1 MPTMERTEGTNRQS
15 RPFLMVAL
23 AAAMLVSA
31 FVIPAVSAQSSSTD
45 TVTVNSVSFT
55 GDNRKWYGYGPGD
68 EIIVSVR
75 FSGNA
80 TVTGSPQLS
89 LTIGDETKTA
99 AMKNSWSTGMS
110 FGYEVESGDGDTDGI
125 AIPENAISLNGG
137 TIQDSD
143 GNDVDLTH
151 DAVTSTHRV
160 GAVPVQNDNSPVIE
174 SIDFTSSPGADDV
187 YSNEYLE
194 ITVTFDKE
202 IDAVHGVWMYVQVGD
217 DRVQA
222 HQYEISETDVIFRA
236 WMDESLADL
245 DGVSIEE
252 DSLETVSGA
261 IVDADL
267 NPAYLEHDA
276 VADDSDHKVGL
287 IPEIQSISFSSVPT
301 NGYYGT
307 SARIEAAV
315 NFTVGN
321 LQSDHNVLPQLILEL
336 DSGRV
341 WADFASRVGSKV
353 YFSYVTQ
360 SRDYDDDGIAIPENA
375 FSGRMYTNA
384 GLAADVTHDAFP
396 ADSNHKVDA
405 IAPEFESA
413 EVAAD
418 GETVSV
424 TFSEDIQIPS
434 LLDWLSTQFDV
445 PVGHFFSAVLDV
457 VVDGNEHTEETDA
470 NLSGDTIT
478 LTMATPITESQEVEI
493 SYNNSFATDAARLFR
508 DRASNPLPLFSDKSV
523 TNSSTEDDVTSD
535 GNKIVVDQ
543 TDLKFTEGGSGS
555 VSISL
560 SSVPSDDVTVSVGV
574 YPTSS
579 LTFDSTTLTFTTTNY
594 DTDQTLTI
602 STDTDTNNVNG
613 WHRVSLSAT
622 GGGYDSAFSGFRV
635 LTTEP
640 E

>member
-1 MPTMERTEGTNRQS
+1 
-15 RPFLMVAL
+15 MV
-23 AAAMLVSA
+23 VSA
-31 FVIPAVSAQSSSTD
+31 FAIHAVSAQSGSTE
-45 TVTVNSVSFT
+45 TVTVSSVTFT

-75 FSGNA
+75 FSGDT

-99 AMKNSWSTGMS
+99 AMKNSWSTGMR
-110 FGYEVESGDGDTDGI
+110 FGYEVVSADEDTDGI
-125 AIPENAISLNGG
+125 GIPENAISLNGG
-137 TIQDSD
+137 TIQDSG

-160 GAVPVQNDNSPVIE
+160 GAVPVQNDDSPVIE
-174 SIDFTSSPGADDV
+174 SIAFTSSPGADGV

-194 ITVTFDKE
+194 ITVTFDKD
-202 IDAVHGVWMYVQVGD
+202 ISAVHGVWMYVQVGD

-222 HQYEISETDVIFRA
+222 HQYEISGADVIFRG
-236 WMDESLADL
+236 WMDESLADT

-287 IPEIQSISFSSVPT
+287 IPEIQSISFSSNPT
-301 NGYYGT
+301 NSYYGT

-321 LQSDHNVLPQLILEL
+321 LRTDHNVLPQLILEL

-341 WADFASRVGSKV
+341 WADFVSRVGSTV
-353 YFSYVTQ
+353 YFSYITQ
-360 SRDYDDDGIAIPENA
+360 SGDYDDDGIAIPENA
-375 FSGRMYTNA
+375 YSGRMYTNA

-405 IAPEFESA
+405 IAPDFENA
-413 EVAAD
+413 ETSAD
-418 GETVSV
+418 GTTVSV
-424 TFSEDIQIPS
+424 TFSEDIEIPS
-434 LLDWLSTQFDV
+434 LLDYLSTQFGV

-457 VVDGNEHTEETDA
+457 VVDGNEHTEETNA
-470 NLSGDTIT
+470 TLSGDTIT
-478 LTMATPITESQEVEI
+478 LTMGTPITRNQEVEI
-493 SYNNSFATDAARLFR
+493 DYSNHFASDAARLFR
-508 DRASNPLPLFSDKSV
+508 DRASNPVSLFSDESA
-523 TNSSTEDDVTSD
+523 TNNSTVADAASPVNYLILSESE
-535 GNKIVVDQ
+535 I
-543 TDLKFTEGGSGS
+543 KFEEGGSGT
-555 VSISL
+555 VNVRL
-560 SSVPSDDVTVSVGV
+560 SDKPSESVTVSPSV

-579 LTFDSTTLTFTTTNY
+579 LTFDSSALTFTTDNW
-594 DTDQTLTI
+594 DTYQTLTLEA
-602 STDTDTNNVNG
+602 DTDTNNVNG

-622 GGGYDSAFSGFRV
+622 GGGYDAASSGFRV
-635 LTTEP
+635 LTTEDTTT
-640 E
+640 

>member
-1 MPTMERTEGTNRQS
+1 MPTKERTEGANRQI
-15 RPFLMVAL
+15 RPFLVVAL
-23 AAAMLVSA
+23 AAVMLVFASA
-31 FVIPAVSAQSSSTD
+31 IPAVSAQSNSTD
-45 TVTVNSVSFT
+45 TVTVSSVTFT
-55 GDNRKWYGYGPGD
+55 GDNRNWYGYGPGD
-68 EIIVSVR
+68 EIIVYVR
-75 FSGNA
+75 FSGDA

-99 AMKNSWSTGMS
+99 DMKNSWSTGMS
-110 FGYEVESGDGDTDGI
+110 FGYEVVSGDEDTDGI
-125 AIPENAISLNGG
+125 GIPENAISLNGG

-160 GAVPVQNDNSPVIE
+160 GPVPTQNDNSPVIE
-174 SIDFTSSPGADDV
+174 SIDFTSSPGADGV

-222 HQYEISETDVIFRA
+222 HQTEISEDDVIFQA
-236 WMDESLADL
+236 WMDESLADT
-245 DGVSIEE
+245 DGVSVPEN
-252 DSLETVSGA
+252 SLETVSGA
-261 IVDADL
+261 IVDSDL
-267 NPAYLEHDA
+267 NPAYLTHAA

-287 IPEIQSISFSSVPT
+287 IPEIQSISFSSEAT
-301 NGYYGT
+301 NSYYGKG
-307 SARIEAAV
+307 ARIEAAV

-321 LQSDHNVLPQLILEL
+321 LRTDHSVLPQLILEL

-341 WADFASRVGSKV
+341 WADFVSRVGSTV
-353 YFSYVTQ
+353 YFSYITQ
-360 SRDYDDDGIAIPENA
+360 SGDYDDDGIAIPENA

-384 GLAADVTHDAFP
+384 GLAAVVTHDAFP

-405 IAPEFESA
+405 IAPEFDSA

-434 LLDWLSTQFDV
+434 LLNSLSTLFDV
-445 PVGHFFSAVLDV
+445 PVGLFFSAVLDV
-457 VVDGNEHTEETDA
+457 IVDGNEHTEETDA

-478 LTMATPITESQEVEI
+478 LTMGTAITESQEVEI
-493 SYNNSFATDAARLFR
+493 SYDNSFASDAARLFR
-508 DRASNPLPLFSDKSV
+508 DRASNPLSLFSEESV
-523 TNSSTEDDVTSD
+523 TNSSDEDDVTTD
-535 GNKIVVDQ
+535 GNKIVVDH
-543 TDLKFTEGGSGS
+543 TDLKFPEGGSGS
-555 VSISL
+555 VKISL
-560 SSVPSDDVTVSVGV
+560 SSAPSANVTVSAEV

-579 LTFDSTTLTFTTTNY
+579 LTFDSTTLTFTTANY

-613 WHRVSLSAT
+613 WHRVSLSAA
-622 GGGYDSAFSGFRV
+622 GGGYGAASSGFRV
-635 LTTEP
+635 LTTES

>member
-1 MPTMERTEGTNRQS
+1 MPTTERTEGADRQT
-15 RPFLMVAL
+15 RLFLLVAL
-23 AAAMLVSA
+23 VAAVVVSA
-31 FVIPAVSAQSSSTD
+31 FAIPVVLAQSNSTD
-45 TVTVNSVSFT
+45 TVTVSDVSFSP
-55 GDNRKWYGYGPGD
+55 DNRKWYGYGSGD
-68 EIIVSVR
+68 EITVNVR
-75 FSGNA
+75 FSDEI
-80 TVTGSPQLS
+80 TVTGEPQLS
-89 LTIGDETKTA
+89 LTIGDATKTGDLDRTV
-99 AMKNSWSTGMS
+99 STGLT
-110 FGYEVESGDGDTDGI
+110 FTYEVVTGDEDTDGI
-125 AIPENAISLNGG
+125 GIPEDAISLNGG

-160 GAVPVQNDNSPVIE
+160 GPVPVQNDNSPVIE
-174 SIDFTSSPGADDV
+174 SIEFTSSPGDDGV

-222 HQYEISETDVIFRA
+222 HQIEISETDVIFQA
-236 WMDESLADL
+236 WMDESLADT
-245 DGVSIEE
+245 DGVSVPEN
-252 DSLETVSGA
+252 SLETVSGA

-267 NPAYLEHDA
+267 NPAYLEHDE
-276 VADDSDHKVGL
+276 VADDSDHKVGI
-287 IPEIQSISFSSVPT
+287 IPEIQSISFSSEPT
-301 NGYYGT
+301 NSYYGT

-315 NFTVGN
+315 VFTVGN
-321 LQSDHNVLPQLILEL
+321 LQSDHSVLPQLILEL

-341 WADFASRVGSKV
+341 WADFVSRVGATV

-360 SRDYDDDGIAIPENA
+360 SGDYDDDGIAIPENA

-384 GLAADVTHDAFP
+384 GLAAIVTHDAFP

-424 TFSEDIQIPS
+424 TFSEDIEIPS
-434 LLDWLSTQFDV
+434 LLNLLSTQFDV
-445 PVGHFFSAVLDV
+445 PVGLFFSAVLDV
-457 VVDGNEHTEETDA
+457 IVDGNEHTEETDA

-493 SYNNSFATDAARLFR
+493 SYNNSFAYDAARLFR
-508 DRASNPLPLFSDKSV
+508 DRASNPLPQFSDKSV
-523 TNSSTEDDVTSD
+523 TNSSTEDDVASD
-535 GNKIVVDQ
+535 GNKIVVDH
-543 TDLKFTEGGSGS
+543 TDLKFPEGGSGS
-555 VSISL
+555 VKISL
-560 SSVPSDDVTVSVGV
+560 SSAPSGNVTVSAGV

-602 STDTDTNNVNG
+602 STDTDTNDVNG

-622 GGGYDSAFSGFRV
+622 GGGYDEASSGFRV
-635 LTTEP
+635 LTTES